1 MFRQEQS
8 FAETIIE
15 EDFGFIA
22 AFASD
27 FVL

>member
-8 FAETIIE
+8 FAETIVE
-15 EDFGFIA
+15 EDFGFIV

-27 FVL
+27 FAL